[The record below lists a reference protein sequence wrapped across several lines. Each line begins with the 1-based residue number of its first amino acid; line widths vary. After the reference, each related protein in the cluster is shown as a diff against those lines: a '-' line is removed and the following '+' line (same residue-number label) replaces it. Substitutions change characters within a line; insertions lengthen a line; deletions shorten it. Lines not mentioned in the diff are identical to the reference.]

1 MPFPLIFISGPQE
14 SDSEKGEGSA
24 DFDLTVVKF
33 GVSLF
38 DNAPNY
44 LVGCVIQK
52 RIGKLGKE
60 NWPLSTIMANWI
72 CSH

>member
-14 SDSEKGEGSA
+14 SDSEKGEGGA

-33 GVSLF
+33 GVSLV
-38 DNAPNY
+38 DNAPKY

-52 RIGKLGKE
+52 RIGK
-60 NWPLSTIMANWI
+60 
-72 CSH
+72 